1 MRFPALAVPA
11 LAAPA
16 LTASITLYLPPVPNP
31 FTLPASTHAT
41 LSTLGSAFSAPIS
54 ALNTFV
60 FHNVTPGSYLADIHC
75 KTDGFRPL
83 RIDVARGADGK
94 ETFQAWDTFRGNEW
108 GNKGEALAVKD
119 GSAGWGVEVKSLGK
133 KMYFVDRPQFSAL
146 SILKNPMILMGLVSM
161 LIFFGMPKLVDNMD
175 PDLKAEFEARQR
187 EGPMAAMSGQ
197 QQNPLGNFDMA
208 AFLAG
213 SGKKEGGGG
222 GAGSVSD
229 GRNEPVRR

>member
-1 MRFPALAVPA
+1 MRNPIFTVLP

-16 LTASITLYLPPVPNP
+16 LTASITLHLPPVPNP

-41 LSTLGSAFSAPIS
+41 LSALGTASSAPIS

-83 RIDVARGADGK
+83 RIDVVLHGDGH
-94 ETFQAWDTFRGNEW
+94 ETLEAWDTFRGNDW
-108 GNKGEALAVKD
+108 ANKGSSLPVTNGAI
-119 GSAGWGVEVKSLGK
+119 EVKSLGK
-133 KMYFVDRPQFSAL
+133 KLYFTERPQFSVL

-161 LIFFGMPKLVDNMD
+161 LIFFGMPKLMENMD
-175 PDLKAEFEARQR
+175 PDMKAELEARQR
-187 EGPMAAMSGQ
+187 DGPMGG
-197 QQNPLGNFDMA
+197 QQNPLGSFDMA

-213 SGKKEGGGG
+213 SGKKDVGD
-222 GAGSVSD
+222 ADAVND

>member
-54 ALNTFV
+54 ALNAFV

-83 RIDVARGADGK
+83 RIDVARDADGK

-108 GNKGEALAVKD
+108 GNKGEALPVKD
-119 GSAGWGVEVKSLGK
+119 GSAGWGVEAKSLGK
-133 KMYFVDRPQFSAL
+133 KMYFVDRPQFSVL

-161 LIFFGMPKLVDNMD
+161 LIFFGMPKLMENMD

-213 SGKKEGGGG
+213 SGKKEGGA

>member
-16 LTASITLYLPPVPNP
+16 LTASITLYLPPAPNP
-31 FTLPASTHAT
+31 FTLPASTRAT
-41 LSTLGSAFSAPIS
+41 LTTLGAAFAAPLSAV
-54 ALNTFV
+54 NTFV

-75 KTDGFRPL
+75 KTDAFRPL
-83 RIDVARGADGK
+83 RIDVALDADGK
-94 ETFQAWDTFRGNEW
+94 QTLRAWDTFRGNEW
-108 GNKGEALAVKD
+108 GNRGEALPVKG
-119 GSAGWGVEVKSLGK
+119 GSAQWGVEAKSLGK
-133 KMYFVDRPQFSAL
+133 KTYFMDRPQFSVL

-161 LIFFGMPKLVDNMD
+161 LIFFGMPKLVENMD

-187 EGPMAAMSGQ
+187 EGPMAAAMGGQ

-213 SGKKEGGGG
+213 SGKKEGGGA
-222 GAGSVSD
+222 GAVGD
-229 GRNEPVRR
+229 ARNEPVRR